1 VVPPQGVKEPG
12 HQGRRP
18 VATCPSRVPAEKA
31 PFYPLTRLDRA
42 KMNGQPSPSL
52 VSLSA
57 LGSGSFEMCRGPRS
71 RSSNCGSCGAVDRIT
86 NVTFRSAYR
95 YAGLLGGLI
104 LATAMADAWLGHVN
118 AQSRLDARYSVTLAG
133 LPVGRGTWTIEIGDD
148 QFSSTADGA
157 TAGLMRIFASGRG
170 HSTVRGSIS
179 AGQPTSSNYASSI
192 YTDTKYDEVRMVI
205 SAGVVKE
212 FSAEPPNTPNATRV
226 PVTEAHRRG
235 VSDPMTASLV
245 RLSGSGETVVPQ
257 ACQRTLSIFDGRM
270 RYDLQLGF
278 KRFETVSSEA
288 GYQGPVVVCS
298 VNFLPLAGH
307 VPERYALRYL
317 MDSHDIEL
325 WLAPIAGTR
334 IVVPYRISI
343 PTPIG
348 VGVMEATQFVA
359 MPHAGKTTAKTQ

>member
-1 VVPPQGVKEPG
+1 
-12 HQGRRP
+12 
-18 VATCPSRVPAEKA
+18 
-31 PFYPLTRLDRA
+31 
-42 KMNGQPSPSL
+42 
-52 VSLSA
+52 
-57 LGSGSFEMCRGPRS
+57 MCRGPRS

-95 YAGLLGGLI
+95 YAGLLSGLV

-118 AQSRLDARYSVTLAG
+118 AQGRLDARYSVTLAG

-170 HSTVRGSIS
+170 HSTVRGSIA

-205 SAGVVKE
+205 NAGVVKE

-288 GYQGPVVVCS
+288 GYQGPVVVCA

-334 IVVPYRISI
+334 IVAPYRISI

-359 MPHAGKTTAKTQ
+359 IPHAGKTTAKTQ